1 MAPSAISTDPVS
13 ELETQSSIVIEVATT
28 EVKANPYFEPSKP
41 SLTPITTEIT
51 SEDSTEPSSASDGF
65 IDIPPP
71 VLAEKKEVTA
81 TPPAKWL
88 KLNDVVPSVN
98 EPTSGAKKL
107 RKMLFE
113 TEELIICP
121 GVYDG
126 LSART
131 AIELGFNAMY
141 MVRNS
146 ISALSQLQTLYRAF
160 SC

>member
-13 ELETQSSIVIEVATT
+13 QLEIQSSIVIEAATTDVKSNPYLEPLKPVLALITT
-28 EVKANPYFEPSKP
+28 EVE
-41 SLTPITTEIT
+41 
-51 SEDSTEPSSASDGF
+51 SESSTVPSSACEGF
-65 IDIPPP
+65 IDTPPNG
-71 VLAEKKEVTA
+71 LAEKEETA
-81 TPPAKWL
+81 AHSNQWL
-88 KLNDVVPSVN
+88 TLNDVVPSISQ
-98 EPTSGAKKL
+98 PMSGAKKL

-146 ISALSQLQTLYRAF
+146 IPWSHC